1 MQYKKIF
8 SFKIPQFYF
17 IVIIIL
23 LFSIIIFNLGLITY
37 DPKYKEGITANELKQ
52 QVESQSK
59 KRIAAATPV
68 SMVLQKKFNL
78 LIKDSTEYTDEQ
90 ISSNTTFTGQNPK
103 STYLISSTSE
113 ETPSSNTNSQKFTIN
128 KNATVSIPL
137 ETSKFNNY
145 IVIAPDSNSI
155 FPPNFTLT
163 ITNHENENGL
173 QITIWGSNKNISVTN
188 GLIGSYNID
197 KTPYSGYIIDT
208 DSGIKIAGLNIGNNA
223 LNIFSTNDI
232 YDNKYN
238 KIGSVS
244 DVNNAITINCTNS
257 AGITG
262 ILIYLGIPIINV

>member
-1 MQYKKIF
+1 MQYKKLF
-8 SFKIPQFYF
+8 GFKIPQFYF

-23 LFSIIIFNLGLITY
+23 LLSTIILNLGLSVY
-37 DPKYKEGITANELKQ
+37 QQKYQEGMTKQELKEL
-52 QVESQSK
+52 VNN
-59 KRIAAATPV
+59 RTNANIAAQMPV
-68 SMVLQKKFNL
+68 SQVSQKTFDVNIVDSYQYAENETKF
-78 LIKDSTEYTDEQ
+78 TEQ
-90 ISSNTTFTGQNPK
+90 NKNSS
-103 STYLISSTSE
+103 YLISSTSE
-113 ETPSSNTNSQKFTIN
+113 KSPNQNVNAKPFKIN
-128 KNATVSIPL
+128 KNTTVSIPL

-145 IVIAPDSNSI
+145 IVIAPDSKSI

-163 ITNHENENGL
+163 ITNYQNENGL
-173 QITIWGSNKNISVTN
+173 QVTLWGSNKNISVTN

-197 KTPYSGYIIDT
+197 KTPYSGYIIDN
-208 DSGIKIAGLNIGNNA
+208 GIKIAGLNIGNNA